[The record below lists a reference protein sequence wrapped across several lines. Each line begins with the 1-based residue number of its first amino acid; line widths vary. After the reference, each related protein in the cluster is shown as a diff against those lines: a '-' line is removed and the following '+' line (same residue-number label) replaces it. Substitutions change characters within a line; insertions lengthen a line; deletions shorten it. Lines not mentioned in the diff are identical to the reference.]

1 LASERVPK
9 RSDKSGGAGGSGGS
23 DKSNA
28 FVRSGGGSGGDATGR
43 FADGPRDFVPASGLG
58 VPGKESDEGLPSRSP
73 ATNLFQSGLFVE
85 TRPRDAKRGS
95 SGASD
100 KSGSGGSGKSPQ
112 SPSPL
117 HRAPP
122 DPSRSRSQSDERET
136 LARRWN
142 ETETEKRHERTLAV
156 SNGCAPS
163 AEFPELVPDEGAEL
177 AGLGGGFAS
186 GFGGVQDARMMLLEH
201 AAATRD
207 RDRDRDP
214 DRDPDWDRDPDA
226 AVHKV
231 STSFTS
237 TPGGGARGGGSG
249 GESPRSAARRLAKEN
264 AALAEE
270 RRRAKQERDVLLA
283 EHEHNKAQ
291 AALLQESN
299 ARYERRVAQL
309 EALVRENALGAF
321 SDAKKTRREELDEAF
336 VSTRRDESTEKAD
349 APSEK
354 TSSEKTSS
362 GVEGVMSGD

>member
-1 LASERVPK
+1 MGIQSPKRAKSGNRPSVKKESLSNPYAFDWERGPDRRNERRRPSFSRVFVFPLFSSRRGPRADPRSRFFSPLNPRQERLHSLEHALASERVPK

-136 LARRWN
+136 LARRWRSPTGARPARSFRN
-142 ETETEKRHERTLAV
+142 LCPTK
-156 SNGCAPS
+156 APS
-163 AEFPELVPDEGAEL
+163 SPAW
-177 AGLGGGFAS
+177 
-186 GFGGVQDARMMLLEH
+186 
-201 AAATRD
+201 AAA
-207 RDRDRDP
+207 
-214 DRDPDWDRDPDA
+214 
-226 AVHKV
+226 
-231 STSFTS
+231 SL
-237 TPGGGARGGGSG
+237 RG
-249 GESPRSAARRLAKEN
+249 SAA
-264 AALAEE
+264 
-270 RRRAKQERDVLLA
+270 
-283 EHEHNKAQ
+283 
-291 AALLQESN
+291 S
-299 ARYERRVAQL
+299 
-309 EALVRENALGAF
+309 
-321 SDAKKTRREELDEAF
+321 KTRA
-336 VSTRRDESTEKAD
+336 
-349 APSEK
+349 
-354 TSSEKTSS
+354 
-362 GVEGVMSGD
+362 

>member
-1 LASERVPK
+1 MASERVPK
-9 RSDKSGGAGGSGGS
+9 RSDTAAGAGGSGGS

-28 FVRSGGGSGGDATGR
+28 FVRSGGGSGSDKSGR

-58 VPGKESDEGLPSRSP
+58 VPTHPESDEVLERSP

-85 TRPRDAKRGS
+85 TRPRDKKRGS

-100 KSGSGGSGKSPQ
+100 KSGGGSGGSGKSPQ

-122 DPSRSRSQSDERET
+122 DPSRSRSQSDERGT
-136 LARRWN
+136 QNARRW
-142 ETETEKRHERTLAV
+142 TDTEKTPRALAV
-156 SNGCAPS
+156 SDGCAPS
-163 AEFPELVPDEGAEL
+163 AEFPEVVPDEGARAVGFE
-177 AGLGGGFAS
+177 GGFVS
-186 GFGGVQDARMMLLEH
+186 GFGGDGVARATLLEH
-201 AAATRD
+201 ARDPTRD
-207 RDRDRDP
+207 RDP
-214 DRDPDWDRDPDA
+214 HSDA

-237 TPGGGARGGGSG
+237 TPGGGARGGCG

-309 EALVRENALGAF
+309 EALVRENAALFGK
-321 SDAKKTRREELDEAF
+321 DAKRRDERDERETRERGF
-336 VSTRRDESTEKAD
+336 FSTRRDESAEKEEAD
-349 APSEK
+349 APSDDA
-354 TSSEKTSS
+354 EKTSS

>member
-1 LASERVPK
+1 MASERVPK
-9 RSDKSGGAGGSGGS
+9 RSDTAAGAGGSGGS

-28 FVRSGGGSGGDATGR
+28 FVRSGGGSGSDKSGR

-58 VPGKESDEGLPSRSP
+58 VPGHPESDEVLERSP

-85 TRPRDAKRGS
+85 TRPREKKRGS

-100 KSGSGGSGKSPQ
+100 KSGGGSGGSGKSPQ

-122 DPSRSRSQSDERET
+122 DPSRSRSQSDERGT
-136 LARRWN
+136 QNAHARW
-142 ETETEKRHERTLAV
+142 TDTEKTPRALAV
-156 SNGCAPS
+156 SDGCAPS
-163 AEFPELVPDEGAEL
+163 AEFPEVVPDEGAR
-177 AGLGGGFAS
+177 ALGFEGGFVS
-186 GFGGVQDARMMLLEH
+186 GFGGDGVARATLLEH
-201 AAATRD
+201 AQDPTRD
-207 RDRDRDP
+207 RDP
-214 DRDPDWDRDPDA
+214 HSDA

-237 TPGGGARGGGSG
+237 TPGGGARGGCG

-309 EALVRENALGAF
+309 EALVRENAALF
-321 SDAKKTRREELDEAF
+321 SDAKRRSERDARETRERGF
-336 VSTRRDESTEKAD
+336 FSTRRDESAEKEEAD
-349 APSEK
+349 APSDDA
-354 TSSEKTSS
+354 EKTSS